1 MTQLCSMQNDVYN
14 KEEFDSTLKIYEVC
28 YLFLSDSTSEEFDC
42 SIHLVEFDPLS
53 EMGISVQH
61 QGQIRK

>member
-1 MTQLCSMQNDVYN
+1 MQNDVYN

-42 SIHLVEFDPLS
+42 SIHI
-53 EMGISVQH
+53 ISNHTALPIQVQCSH
-61 QGQIRK
+61 